1 MQTLSIEILNPKAIS
16 ILNDLADL
24 ELISF
29 TKNEN
34 ISENNSLK
42 KILLE
47 GPTWTEN
54 AEKEVL
60 KVRKS
65 INKIGNAFT

>member
-29 TKNEN
+29 TKDEN
-34 ISENNSLK
+34 MSEKSSLK

-47 GPTWTEN
+47 GSAWTEN

-60 KVRKS
+60 KARKS
-65 INKIGNAFT
+65 INKIRNAFT

>member
-1 MQTLSIEILNPKAIS
+1 MHTLSIEILNPKAIS
-16 ILNDLADL
+16 LLNDLADL

-29 TKNEN
+29 AKKEN
-34 ISENNSLK
+34 SDNKNSLK

-60 KVRKS
+60 KARKS
-65 INKIGNAFT
+65 IN

>member
-29 TKNEN
+29 RKKEKK
-34 ISENNSLK
+34 SLK
-42 KILLE
+42 KILLT

-54 AEKEVL
+54 EEKESL
-60 KVRKS
+60 KARKS

>member
-29 TKNEN
+29 TNNEK
-34 ISENNSLK
+34 ISEKSSLK

-54 AEKEVL
+54 TEKEVL
-60 KVRKS
+60 KARKS

>member
-29 TKNEN
+29 NKKDN
-34 ISENNSLK
+34 ISENKTLK

-47 GPTWTEN
+47 GPTWTKIE
-54 AEKEVL
+54 EKEVL
-60 KVRKS
+60 KARKS

>member
-29 TKNEN
+29 TKDEN
-34 ISENNSLK
+34 MSEKCSLK

-47 GPTWTEN
+47 GSAWTEN

-60 KVRKS
+60 KARKS
-65 INKIGNAFT
+65 INKIRNAFT

>member
-29 TKNEN
+29 NKKEN
-34 ISENNSLK
+34 ISEKKALK

-47 GPTWTEN
+47 GPTWTKNE
-54 AEKEVL
+54 EKEVL
-60 KVRKS
+60 KARKS